1 MYTIFGFYKFK
12 KIKFLKK
19 YKALF
24 QKEIFKNNVRG
35 TIILSAESINGTI
48 AGKKD
53 DINKMIKI
61 IKRQYRLK
69 DFDSKNISKRLFQPF
84 HKGKIKIKN

>member
-19 YKALF
+19 YKSLF
-24 QKEIFKNNVRG
+24 QKEISKKNVRG
-35 TIILSAESINGTI
+35 TIILSAEGINGTI

-53 DINKMIKI
+53 NISKI
-61 IKRQYRLK
+61 INILKRQFK
-69 DFDSKNISKRLFQPF
+69 FKGFDSKNISQSFSTF
-84 HKGKIKIKN
+84 SIKVK